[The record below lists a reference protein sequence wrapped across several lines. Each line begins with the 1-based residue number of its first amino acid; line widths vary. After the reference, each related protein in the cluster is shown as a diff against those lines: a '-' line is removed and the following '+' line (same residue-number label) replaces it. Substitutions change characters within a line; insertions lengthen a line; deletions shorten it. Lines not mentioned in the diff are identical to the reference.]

1 MHRARILAWYLRQ
14 YGWDLE
20 VLCPSNSIQEAK
32 WIDPKADGLFAPN
45 VIVHRAPPLK
55 RAKLLRRMGIRG
67 LSWQSLLP
75 IYQAGSELLRRHRFD
90 LVLFSTTAF
99 NLFCL
104 GRLWQRRFS
113 VPYILDF
120 QDPWFRERPAAS
132 QTTKHVWK
140 AWIGNVLASLMEG
153 FAVEKA
159 KGLLSVSPHYLA
171 TLKQRYPSATA
182 FADGGHTET
191 IPFGGRE
198 ADYPVPMPR
207 AHPPFIIAYVGAG
220 GALMEK
226 SFSYLMRRFAALN
239 KVEPN
244 LVRQFQI
251 RLVGTDSGW
260 TEGRPKYLKNLA
272 DAFGLAD
279 LVTEDPTL
287 VPYSKATR
295 IAADADGLL
304 VLGIDE
310 PAYMASKLFS
320 YASLR
325 KPLLACIGS
334 RSQMNDYF
342 ARYTDLGS
350 LLHFDEGEE
359 SDSHD
364 EALLHDFLIKV
375 MNSHLSPR
383 VELLA
388 VHSGE
393 GMTRQLVKF
402 LDACVDAESPAK
414 I

>member
-1 MHRARILAWYLRQ
+1 MHRARILAWHLRQ

-20 VLCPSNSIQEAK
+20 ILCPSNSIQEAK
-32 WIDPKADGLFAPN
+32 WIDPNADGLFAPN
-45 VIVHRAPPLK
+45 VIIHRAPPLK
-55 RAKLLRRMGIRG
+55 RAKLLRTMGIRG

-75 IYQAGSELLRRHRFD
+75 IYQAGSELLRRHHFD

-104 GRLWQRRFS
+104 GRLWQRRFG

-120 QDPWFRERPAAS
+120 QDPWFRDRPAAS

-140 AWIGNVLASLMEG
+140 SRIGNLLASLMER

-171 TLKQRYPSATA
+171 TLKQRYPNAIA
-182 FADGGHTET
+182 FADGGHAET

-198 ADYPVPMPR
+198 PDYPAPMQR

-226 SFSYLMRRFAALN
+226 SFSYLMRLFAALS

-260 TEGRPKYLKNLA
+260 TDGQPKYLKNLA
-272 DAFGLAD
+272 DALGLAD

-304 VLGIDE
+304 VLGVDE

-320 YASLR
+320 YASLQ
-325 KPLLACIGS
+325 KPLLACIGC

-342 ARYTDLGS
+342 SRYPDLGN
-350 LLHFDEGEE
+350 LLHFDEGEG
-359 SDSHD
+359 SDPHN

-375 MNSHLSPR
+375 MNNHRSPR

-388 VHSGE
+388 AHSGE
-393 GMTRQLVKF
+393 AMTQKLVKF
-402 LDACVDAESPAK
+402 LDACVGAQSPAET
-414 I
+414 